1 MAEDAR
7 LQIKQ
12 ATEEDV
18 PLILTFIRDLAQ
30 HERALDRVSATEEG
44 LRLTLFGSRPY
55 AEAVIAY
62 QNNQPVA
69 FAIYFFSYT
78 SFSALPSLYL
88 EDIFVRPAARRFG
101 VGRELFGFLA
111 QKAIE
116 RNCARMEWSVL
127 NWNESAIRFY
137 EKLDA
142 EPVRD
147 WTVFHLSREKLAQ
160 LTPTTPPVTE

>member
-7 LQIKQ
+7 LQIEQ
-12 ATEEDV
+12 ATAEDV
-18 PLILTFIRDLAQ
+18 PLILTFIRELAQ

-62 QNNQPVA
+62 QNNEPVA
-69 FAIYFFSYT
+69 FALYFFSYT

-88 EDIFVRPAARRFG
+88 EDIFVRPAVRRFG
-101 VGRELFGFLA
+101 VGRELFTFLA
-111 QKAIE
+111 QRAIE

-142 EPVRD
+142 EPVHD
-147 WTVFHLSREKLAQ
+147 WTVFRLSREKLGQ
-160 LTPTTPPVTE
+160 LTSKTTHVTE

>member
-1 MAEDAR
+1 MVEDAR
-7 LQIKQ
+7 LRIKQ
-12 ATEEDV
+12 ATVEDV
-18 PLILTFIRDLAQ
+18 PLILTFIRELAQ

-44 LRLTLFGSRPY
+44 LRLTLFGSRLY
-55 AEAVIAY
+55 AEAIIAY

-88 EDIFVRPAARRFG
+88 EDIFVRPVARGSG
-101 VGRELFGFLA
+101 VGRALFAFLA

-116 RNCARMEWSVL
+116 GNCARMEWSVL
-127 NWNESAIRFY
+127 NWNQAAIRFY

-147 WTVFHLSREKLAQ
+147 WTVFHLSREKLGQ
-160 LTPTTPPVTE
+160 LTTRTVQGTE

>member
-1 MAEDAR
+1 MVEDAR

-12 ATEEDV
+12 ATAEDV
-18 PLILTFIRDLAQ
+18 PLILTFIRELAQ
-30 HERALDRVSATEEG
+30 YERAFDRVSATEEG

-55 AEAVIAY
+55 AEVIIAY
-62 QNNQPVA
+62 QNNEPVA
-69 FAIYFFSYT
+69 FAIYFFCYT

-88 EDIFVRPAARRFG
+88 EDIFVRPSARRSG
-101 VGRELFGFLA
+101 VGQELFTFLA

-137 EKLDA
+137 ENLDA
-142 EPVRD
+142 EPVLD
-147 WTVFHLSREKLAQ
+147 WTVFHLSREKLDQ
-160 LTPTTPPVTE
+160 LTSKTTRVTE